1 MGGGRKAVRP
11 SITAQFH
18 RQATGRQDQAG
29 RVHQGGAI
37 PQAPHGAA
45 IGAGRQRTR
54 SWQGG
59 GGRGRGQGQTGPG
72 GRPGARAR
80 RLRGFMAWGALRP
93 SWGLLGACGG
103 CDGCQDAA
111 TCRHR
116 IQGSPTRLPGRP
128 LRPAARQ
135 RLSQGFHPCTPVVVA
150 AVARGPDRGARAKGR
165 GERRADPGTRQNA
178 PKSDYARGGDSPSIA
193 IIMPTSNPGA
203 GATETPAL
211 RPSPGHRPEAH
222 GP

>member
-1 MGGGRKAVRP
+1 M
-11 SITAQFH
+11 
-18 RQATGRQDQAG
+18 
-29 RVHQGGAI
+29 
-37 PQAPHGAA
+37 HGQPEA
-45 IGAGRQRTR
+45 
-54 SWQGG
+54 
-59 GGRGRGQGQTGPG
+59 GRGRGSGSVDRGPIEPE
-72 GRPGARAR
+72 GRCSARAR
-80 RLRGFMAWGALRP
+80 RRRGFGARHAGRP
-93 SWGLLGACGG
+93 SSGVLRACGG
-103 CDGCQDAA
+103 CDGYRDAA
-111 TCRHR
+111 TCRHG
-116 IQGSPTRLPGRP
+116 IESGPTRLPERP
-128 LRPAARQ
+128 WRPAGRQ